1 MLKITAL
8 KHDYFASGLVFL
20 NYYGYI
26 CSHIN
31 NSIPMNKK
39 VIQVK
44 RPNGAVYLYED
55 HSYWDKERRYSTHKR
70 KCIGKLDADGKPVYN
85 EFYRTRERMAS
96 LEQSVTRT
104 TPVSSTT
111 LEGQRL
117 VLEKEAKK
125 INIRKV
131 LEATLG
137 KNDSDKIM
145 ALAYYL
151 ICRGKSL
158 SRSTQWLEDR
168 GFGDLK
174 LTSQRISEV
183 LGSLSDDR
191 INTFFKEWIGNQ
203 NDTKKNYLFDITS
216 VSTYGKDNPWAE
228 YGYNRDRENLEQ
240 INLSMLTSCISGLP
254 LWYDVLPGSMSDVAV
269 MDATL
274 GKLKKLDTGAFVFC
288 GDRGFFSDRNLKIL
302 TDRGIRFTIP
312 VPSSRKIGRELI
324 KENRDSMIHP
334 SFFIDGEN
342 TKVYGKTVFRK
353 TEHGRTW
360 YHIYFD
366 PARKDMIQA
375 SFMLKLRKCKDEL
388 ESGNTVESH
397 KSIYDEYFIVKDTPK
412 RGLKVSYNDEALNEY
427 LNNDSCWWVLMS
439 TAEKNAAKA
448 LESYRKRGEVELS
461 FDDMKNLL
469 DLNRLRNHNEHTV
482 KGKIF
487 VNFIALAI
495 LSRLRRTID
504 AIPAKDRMYMSE
516 TDVLDR
522 VETYTRVHFDGK
534 YKDVWSTPTKT
545 QRLIFDKLGI
555 KYEYKGE
562 EANSDPVAPKD
573 L

>member
-1 MLKITAL
+1 MATFVTIFIQGIMKT
-8 KHDYFASGLVFL
+8 
-20 NYYGYI
+20 
-26 CSHIN
+26 
-31 NSIPMNKK
+31 K
-39 VIQVK
+39 VIQIK
-44 RPNGAVYLYED
+44 RPNGTVYLYED
-55 HSYWDKERRYSTHKR
+55 YSYWNKERGYSTHKR
-70 KCIGKLDADGKPVYN
+70 KCIGKLDTDGKAVYN
-85 EFYRTRERMAS
+85 EYHRTREQIAS
-96 LEQSVTRT
+96 LEQRVAEI

-117 VLEKEAKK
+117 ILEKEAKK

-131 LEATLG
+131 LESSLG
-137 KNDSDKIM
+137 EKDSDKVM

-168 GFGDLK
+168 GFGELR
-174 LTSQRISEV
+174 LTSQRISEL
-183 LGSLSDDR
+183 LGSLNDDR
-191 INTFFKEWIGNQ
+191 INTFFKKWIENQ
-203 NDTKKNYLFDITS
+203 KDTKRSYLFDITS

-240 INLSMLTSCISGLP
+240 INLSMLTSCVTGLP

-269 MDATL
+269 LDATL
-274 GKLKKLDTGAFVFC
+274 GKLKKLEVGPFVFC
-288 GDRGFFSDRNLKIL
+288 GDRGFFSERNLKML
-302 TDRGIRFTIP
+302 TERGIKFTIP
-312 VPSSRKIGRELI
+312 VPSSRKISRDLI
-324 KENRDSMIHP
+324 NEHRDSMIHP

-342 TKVYGKTVFRK
+342 TKVYGKTVYRK

-366 PARKDMIQA
+366 PARKDMMQA
-375 SFMLKLRKCKDEL
+375 SFMLKLQKCKDEL

-412 RGLKVSYNDEALNEY
+412 RGHKVLYNDEALQEY
-427 LNNDSCWWVLMS
+427 LNNESCWWVLMS
-439 TAEKNAAKA
+439 TAEKDAAKA
-448 LESYRKRGEVELS
+448 LESYRERGEVELS

-469 DLNRLRNHNEHTV
+469 DLNRLRSHNEHTV

-487 VNFIALAI
+487 VNFIALAV
-495 LSRLRRTID
+495 LSSLRRTVD
-504 AIPAKDRMYMSE
+504 AIPAKDRLYMSE
-516 TDVLDR
+516 TDILDR
-522 VETYTRVHFDGK
+522 VETYTRIHFEGK
-534 YKDVWSTPTKT
+534 YKDVWSTPTKI

-562 EANSDPVAPKD
+562 GSNAEPVAPKD